1 MSYDISDLSLGGE
14 IMSDER
20 KPSRPQFR
28 SYLKQIDDF
37 FEQTPL
43 RDVIADMNHF
53 FQKGNR
59 LVTFPVDL
67 FEVEEDLIIKAE
79 LPGIQ
84 KEQLQV
90 EIQGEYLKIAVKED
104 ILGEEVN
111 ESPNYYRRERTMSE
125 ASRVIKLP
133 YPINKKQAKASYQ
146 NGILEIRAPK
156 LPQQHDILSIE

>member
-67 FEVEEDLIIKAE
+67 FEVEEDLVIKAE

-104 ILGEEVN
+104 ILGEEAN

>member
-1 MSYDISDLSLGGE
+1 M
-14 IMSDER
+14 MSDEK

-28 SYLKQIDDF
+28 NYLKQIDDF

-67 FEVEEDLIIKAE
+67 FEVEDDLVIKAE

-84 KEQLQV
+84 KQQIQV
-90 EIQGEYLKIAVKED
+90 EIQGEYLKISVKEEV
-104 ILGEEVN
+104 LGEEMN
-111 ESPNYYRRERTMSE
+111 ESHNYYRRERTISE